1 MGVEEGA
8 RDKKRVEGGV
18 GSKAGE
24 DRSGSGSTPRLTS
37 LIKVGED
44 SGQGDEQRGHEGE
57 EDSNST
63 GETSGHSA
71 WSALLWCP
79 AFPPDHS
86 RPPTTRQKQ
95 RLGLLLSPAYAKRKE
110 PPRFGTLYIFIT
122 PLSSYHHASNLCS
135 VM

>member
-1 MGVEEGA
+1 MGVGDGA
-8 RDKKRVEGGV
+8 RDEKRVEGEVQGR
-18 GSKAGE
+18 GRLIRLG
-24 DRSGSGSTPRLTS
+24 GSTPRLTS
-37 LIKVGED
+37 LIKVGDD

-86 RPPTTRQKQ
+86 RPPTTRQEQ
-95 RLGLLLSPAYAKRKE
+95 RLGLLLSPAYTKRRE
-110 PPRFGTLYIFIT
+110 RPRFGTPYIYI
-122 PLSSYHHASNLCS
+122 
-135 VM
+135 